1 MERLRSGPE
10 SPEMDVTYTTTAER
24 LAALAMTLK
33 EIQSTHERGESLQPM
48 LQNLERPIV
57 PHGVRF
63 VSFAAS

>member
-1 MERLRSGPE
+1 
-10 SPEMDVTYTTTAER
+10 MDVTYTTTAER